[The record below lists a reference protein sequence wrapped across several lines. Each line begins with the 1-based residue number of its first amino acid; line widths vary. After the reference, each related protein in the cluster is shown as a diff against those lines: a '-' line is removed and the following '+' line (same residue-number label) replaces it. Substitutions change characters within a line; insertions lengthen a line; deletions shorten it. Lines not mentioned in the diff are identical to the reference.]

1 MGDFNGST
9 SAVEENHDTC
19 SPREPARGNGKKEL
33 EKINMENAEIKKALL
48 GKETMKFQVQIHDAR
63 NKEGDRKH

>member
-1 MGDFNGST
+1 MT
-9 SAVEENHDTC
+9 LAAQENQLG
-19 SPREPARGNGKKEL
+19 EMGKKEL

>member
-1 MGDFNGST
+1 MQPKRT
-9 SAVEENHDTC
+9 S
-19 SPREPARGNGKKEL
+19 SGKWEKKN
-33 EKINMENAEIKKALL
+33 EKINMENAEIKKTLL